1 MGINADY
8 SFLEYFPTQLFS
20 ALIEEWTGQDK
31 KIDFTPNGLL
41 SPDNRETTIRLAQS
55 ISSNRLKE
63 LQRLSRFLD
72 FSDIWWLVYHIPRT
86 KQVSN
91 LLELDTS
98 SFDVDKYSPQ
108 DGPKINGRIIVHE
121 LSEHAVFVA
130 LEFQSRSK
138 FLRRAFRHLYLPFAK
153 IILVE
158 PQDQAIEVLENELL
172 PFITQEPNKLAPR
185 KANARFIKKLA
196 KPQKGDGFSLVLTHL
211 KIKIT
216 LETSGI
222 EGLTQIIIQG
232 SDVIRGAETL
242 EQRHEISLKFMNSG
256 PWVGVGTED
265 FIIEV
270 GKGVKI
276 RRLERSSLK
285 SLSAVL
291 SDI

>member
-1 MGINADY
+1 MD
-8 SFLEYFPTQLFS
+8 
-20 ALIEEWTGQDK
+20 EWTAHDIE
-31 KIDFTPNGLL
+31 IDFAPNGLL
-41 SPDNRETTIRLAQS
+41 SPDNREATVKLAQS
-55 ISSNRLKE
+55 VSSNRFKE
-63 LQRLSRFLD
+63 LRKLSRFLD
-72 FSDIWWLVYHIPRT
+72 FSDIWWMVYHIPRT
-86 KQVSN
+86 RQVSN

-98 SFDVDKYSPQ
+98 NLDVTKYSPKN
-108 DGPKINGRIIVHE
+108 GPKINGKIIVQE

-158 PQDQAIEVLENELL
+158 PQDQAIEVLKNEFL
-172 PFITQEPNKLAPR
+172 PFITQEPNQLTPKR
-185 KANARFIKKLA
+185 ANARFIKNLTKMH
-196 KPQKGDGFSLVLTHL
+196 KDDGIPLVLTHL

-222 EGLTQIIIQG
+222 EGLSEIIIQG

-276 RRLERSSLK
+276 QRLEKSSLR